1 MNTPN
6 AVAVSNTNEGLALL
20 TKRLSPAKLKVEGPE
35 GKRNGFYFNT
45 WAMRQGLALSTMTAQ
60 TIADEFYKAVQHDV
74 VQPVPTLIWTTP
86 PKTLLARVQGKGPK
100 THQDVRPVAGDYDT
114 SAADKAGKEI
124 KAQEA
129 AKKACLGLVER
140 FIPVR
145 TRRGFGAVDHD
156 LQSKTQRDWRDRI
169 EKAKDFVTLEKE
181 IRKESAAL
189 YEKLERASEKLL

>member
-6 AVAVSNTNEGLALL
+6 AAAVSNINEGLTLL

-60 TIADEFYKAVQHDV
+60 AIADEFYKAVQHDV

-86 PKTLLARVQGKGPK
+86 PKTLLARVQAKGPK

-114 SAADKAGKEI
+114 SAADKANAAI
-124 KAQEA
+124 NAQEA
-129 AKKACLGLVER
+129 AKKRCYGVVDR
-140 FIPVR
+140 FTPVR
-145 TRRGFGAVDHD
+145 RGGVRAYAI
-156 LQSKTQRDWRDRI
+156 QETKQKEWRAKIAKTT
-169 EKAKDFVTLEKE
+169 DFVTLESIIRAESEE
-181 IRKESAAL
+181 IYAQ
-189 YEKLERASEKLL
+189 LERAAQV

>member
-1 MNTPN
+1 MAFT
-6 AVAVSNTNEGLALL
+6 ST
-20 TKRLSPAKLKVEGPE
+20 
-35 GKRNGFYFNT
+35 
-45 WAMRQGLALSTMTAQ
+45 RQGLALNTMTAQ
-60 TIADEFYKAVQHDV
+60 AIADEFYKAVQHDV
-74 VQPVPTLIWTTP
+74 VQPAPTLIWTTP

-114 SAADKAGKEI
+114 SAADKVIAAR

-156 LQSKTQRDWRDRI
+156 LQSKTQKDWRNRI
-169 EKAKDFVTLEKE
+169 EKTSDYVTLEKE
-181 IRKESAAL
+181 IRKESAAI
-189 YEKLERASEKLL
+189 YEQLERAGEKLQ